1 ALTALQG
8 EQRSQVFGLSYP
20 AIYTRTWMV
29 MCLSEL
35 GAFAD
40 GVTYGN
46 EALQIAEAVD
56 YPYDRL
62 GACWRLGSLYVCQAT
77 LHQASPFLERAV
89 AWGQE
94 ADHPFYY
101 RRAAAFLALA
111 YAQAGRATDALA
123 LLGQIE
129 GNHVVRGEAY
139 LLAGDVEEA
148 DRLVQRE
155 L

>member
-1 ALTALQG
+1 RLGLVYYGLANTLRNRQDYEPALVYCQRAHTVATALGDGELQREVNLQMGYLSCNLGDYRQAMAYLQQALTALQG

-62 GACWRLGSLYVCQAT
+62 GACWRLGSLYVCQGT
-77 LHQASPFLERAV
+77 LHQAIPLLE
-89 AWGQE
+89 
-94 ADHPFYY
+94 
-101 RRAAAFLALA
+101 
-111 YAQAGRATDALA
+111 
-123 LLGQIE
+123 
-129 GNHVVRGEAY
+129 
-139 LLAGDVEEA
+139 
-148 DRLVQRE
+148 
-155 L
+155 